1 MQGAHRGTCARVDA
15 KEPGELVLKLVGI
28 TGRKHHGK
36 DTVARE
42 LVLNGFSIV
51 RFAGPLKDMLRA
63 FYRAHGIHE
72 DVIER
77 KIEGD
82 LKEHPCPLLRGKTP
96 RYAMQTLGDEW
107 GRQLIS
113 DDLWTESLAYRAEG
127 KGKVVV
133 PDVRYPNEAEA
144 IAKLNGELWRVNAG
158 ERVPDTEGSGH
169 ASETSVNTLAV
180 NKEIDNSGTQ
190 FALSAAVQAALSLPT

>member
-1 MQGAHRGTCARVDA
+1 M
-15 KEPGELVLKLVGI
+15 PNLIGI
-28 TGRKHHGK
+28 TGRKYNGK

-42 LVLNGFSIV
+42 LALNGYAVV

-63 FYRAHGIHE
+63 FYKAHGV
-72 DVIER
+72 DDAVIER

-113 DDLWTESLAYRAEG
+113 DDLWVESLAYRVEG
-127 KGKVVV
+127 KPRVVV
-133 PDVRYPNEAEA
+133 PDVRYANEADT
-144 IAKLNGELWRVNAG
+144 IARLNGEVWRVDAG
-158 ERVPDTEGSGH
+158 KRVPENESSGH
-169 ASETSVNTLAV
+169 ASETEVDTLAV
-180 NKEIDNSGTQ
+180 HKEIDNNGTL
-190 FALSAAVQAALSLPT
+190 FELSHAVKAALSLPA

>member
-1 MQGAHRGTCARVDA
+1 M
-15 KEPGELVLKLVGI
+15 KLVGI
-28 TGRKHHGK
+28 TGRKYHGK

-63 FYRAHGIHE
+63 FYRAHDINE
-72 DVIER
+72 NVIER

-113 DDLWTESLAYRAEG
+113 DDLWTESFAYRTEG
-127 KGKVVV
+127 KDKVVA
-133 PDVRYPNEAEA
+133 PDVRYSNEVDA
-144 IAKLNGELWRVNAG
+144 IAKLNGEVWRVDASG
-158 ERVPDTEGSGH
+158 RVPDTAGSGH
-169 ASETSVNTLAV
+169 ASETSVNSLTV
-180 NKEIDNSGTQ
+180 NKEIDNNGTP
-190 FALSAAVQAALSLPT
+190 FALSTAVKAALSLPT

>member
-1 MQGAHRGTCARVDA
+1 MDA

-28 TGRKHHGK
+28 TGRKYHGK

-51 RFAGPLKDMLRA
+51 RFAGPLKDMMRA
-63 FYRAHGIHE
+63 FYRAHYINE

-113 DDLWTESLAYRAEG
+113 ADLWTESLAYRIEDHD
-127 KGKVVV
+127 KVVV
-133 PDVRYPNEAEA
+133 PDVRYTNEADA
-144 IAKLNGELWRVNAG
+144 IARLNGELWRVDAS
-158 ERVPDTEGSGH
+158 ERVPNKEGSNHG
-169 ASETSVNTLAV
+169 SETEIETLAV
-180 NKEIDNSGTQ
+180 HKEISNNGTP
-190 FALSAAVQAALSLPT
+190 FELSAAVQAALSLPG